1 MKRSIKLLAA
11 ALAAITAMSCTSATA
26 FADTLKVVDGVTYRY
41 SDSGEQ
47 LGKYTG
53 WAKTSKGKV
62 YYKNGVKVTKNTTIK
77 GIRYKFNKNGICTGK
92 YTGFVKNSKGM
103 LYYKNGALIKD
114 QTITVKGLIY
124 YADSFGYL
132 TGGAEDDVDPGNV
145 SSTVR
150 DLRYNG
156 SNYYL
161 FIETV
166 AFIYGDDGK
175 CYDLG
180 DFPDEVSKSGYK
192 LKSNLREDKELT
204 SLIKD
209 KQPLG
214 QLTYTSKKLSNNFEI
229 TVKEFDK
236 ADLYANGQALDGYGL
251 TIISTVPFCYVDG
264 TAVYLY
270 TTATKY

>member
-103 LYYKNGALIKD
+103 RYYKNGVLIKD
-114 QTITVKGLIY
+114 QTVTVKGLTY

-132 TGGAEDDVDPGNV
+132 TGGEEDGVNPGNV

-236 ADLYANGQALDGYGL
+236 ANLYANGKAMEDYGL
-251 TIISTVPFCYVDG
+251 TLVSTNPFCYVDG

-270 TTATKY
+270 TTAAKY

>member
-1 MKRSIKLLAA
+1 MESFIIEGGHPLKGTITPQGAKNEALEVICATILTSDPVRIKNIPDILDVNNLILL
-11 ALAAITAMSCTSATA
+11 
-26 FADTLKVVDGVTYRY
+26 LK
-41 SDSGEQ
+41 EI
-47 LGKYTG
+47 
-53 WAKTSKGKV
+53 
-62 YYKNGVKVTKNTTIK
+62 GVKVTKNTTIK

-103 LYYKNGALIKD
+103 RYYKNGVLIKE
-114 QTITVKGLIY
+114 QTVTVKGLTY

-132 TGGAEDDVDPGNV
+132 TGGEEDGVNPGSV

-236 ADLYANGQALDGYGL
+236 ANLYANGKAMEDYGL
-251 TIISTVPFCYVDG
+251 TLVSTNPFCYVDG

-270 TTATKY
+270 TTAAKY